1 MEREDEPEK
10 DADMEHETRKAQLR
24 EAQQRLADKRRAD
37 GLFKLSVWVTQEQA
51 ERVRELLMME
61 RRQMDQPAAMTGS
74 DPEI

>member
-1 MEREDEPEK
+1 
-10 DADMEHETRKAQLR
+10 MEHEARKAQLR

-51 ERVRELLMME
+51 ERVRELLVMD
-61 RRQMDQPAAMTGS
+61 RRQVDPPAALVS